1 MTLSRLARLGAALI
15 LAIAVG
21 AGPLTARADTE
32 LVSESFGCGYSR
44 FYMPHTGTRGSLP
57 LSLPVRGPAGALFGR
72 TLGAAKNNLVRWT
85 VPMSDGA
92 RVQVNRA
99 LLPVL
104 HQVEKN
110 LAAEAAQGHYY
121 KVHAA
126 YTSAYNSRT
135 SVSHDGISYHALGA
149 AIDINSNRNP
159 YRLDNRLI
167 TDMPDWFVKAWEDAG
182 MCWGGHWQ
190 GVKDTM
196 HFSWVGPAGTPGYG
210 GVPAPLPPLTDP
222 AAFTSR
228 AGSDHEVVFGPGGG
242 QIVIDVSGDG
252 APDVVQMRQWGQDA
266 VLEAATSR
274 GGFEACGVWRW
285 WIADPPPGRAYMADL
300 TGSSRPDLVFVE
312 DTGSFLALHSY
323 SAADGYATRSDVI
336 TQVPSADSADLV
348 FGDANGDGADDL
360 WVVSSGAGGIDV
372 QVWSAASSFA
382 ETIANGSVAGAQLE
396 PDTRLAVADRD
407 VDGREDLL
415 MVTPG
420 ATASSVQ
427 VVSATALSQVAESVS
442 APALATG
449 DLLGFEDYDGDGRP
463 DLEVLS
469 PDGVIRAW
477 AGNTPL
483 AGYAAETWFLPA
495 DFRCSPDTVPY
506 LHEGR
511 FADDDASV
519 FVADIEW
526 LADTSITRGCNPP
539 FNDWFCPDDTVTRGQ
554 MAAFLNRAL
563 GLAPAQSQFVDT
575 GGSVFEAD
583 IGALAAAGITKGC
596 DPPSNQHFCPDD
608 PVTRGQMAAFLVR
621 ALGLAAG
628 KGTFVDTAG
637 SVFGDDIASLAGAGI
652 TKGCDPPANQ
662 HFCPDAPVTRGQ
674 MAAFLHRAAAWLPG

>member
-1 MTLSRLARLGAALI
+1 MM
-15 LAIAVG
+15 VG
-21 AGPLTARADTE
+21 AMAATPLAAQADTE
-32 LVSESFGCGYSR
+32 VVAESFGCGYPR

-57 LSLPVRGPAGALFGR
+57 LSMPVRGPAGALFGR
-72 TLGAAKNNLVRWT
+72 TLGAARNNLVWWT

-99 LLPVL
+99 LMPAL
-104 HQVEKN
+104 HQVEEN
-110 LAAEAAQGHYY
+110 LAAEAARGHYY

-149 AIDINSNRNP
+149 AVDINSNRNP

-167 TDMPDWFVKAWEDAG
+167 TDMPDWFVQAWEDAG

-210 GVPAPLPPLTDP
+210 SAPPPLQPLTDP

-228 AGSDHEVVFGPGGG
+228 TGSDHDVVFGPGKG
-242 QIVIDVSGDG
+242 QFVIDVSGDG
-252 APDVVQMRQWGQDA
+252 APDVVQLRQWGQDA
-266 VLEAATSR
+266 VLEASTSR

-285 WIADPPPGRAYMADL
+285 WIADPPPGQAYMADL

-312 DTGSFLALHSY
+312 NTGGYLTLHSY
-323 SAADGYATRSDVI
+323 AAADGYATRSDVL
-336 TQVPSADSADLV
+336 TGVPASASDRLV
-348 FGDANGDGADDL
+348 FGDADGDGSDDL
-360 WVVSSGAGGIDV
+360 WVVAQAPDGIDV
-372 QVWSAASSFA
+372 QVWSAASSFT
-382 ETIANGSVAGAQLE
+382 EVIASGSVAGAQLSAE
-396 PDTRLAVADRD
+396 TRLAVADRD
-407 VDGREDLL
+407 VDGREDL
-415 MVTPG
+415 MVVTPG
-420 ATASSVQ
+420 AGSASVQ
-427 VVSATALSQVAESVS
+427 VISAEAPGGVAETVA
-442 APALATG
+442 APALASG
-449 DLLGFEDYDGDGRP
+449 DVLGFEDFDGDGHP

-483 AGYAAETWFLPA
+483 AGYTTETWFLPA
-495 DFRCSPDTVPY
+495 DFECSPDTVPY
-506 LHEGR
+506 QHEGR
-511 FADDDASV
+511 FADDEISV

-526 LADTSITRGCNPP
+526 LAQTGVTKGCNPP
-539 FNDWFCPDDTVTRGQ
+539 FNDWFCPDETVTRGQ

-563 GLAPAQSQFVDT
+563 ALAPAESDFVDT
-575 GGSVFEAD
+575 GGSIFEAD

-596 DPPSNQHFCPDD
+596 DPPANQHFCPGD

-621 ALGLAAG
+621 ALGLAPG
-628 KGTFVDTAG
+628 QGTFVDTSG
-637 SVFGDDIASLAGAGI
+637 SVFVDDIASLAAAGI
-652 TKGCDPPANQ
+652 TKGCDPPVNQ
-662 HFCPDAPVTRGQ
+662 RFCPDDRVTRGQ
-674 MAAFLHRAAAWLPG
+674 MAAFLHRAVAWLPG